1 VLRFI
6 HVRCTAAALIV
17 LLLLPAAA
25 AVARP
30 AAKSCCCG
38 RGVGASCPMKRPAP
52 SCTASALQPAG
63 AAVLP
68 ILGMERAVLVECAV
82 AAVDL
87 TGTPCELP
95 RFHFAARSASP
106 PEPPPPK
113 RA

>member
-1 VLRFI
+1 MR
-6 HVRCTAAALIV
+6 RTAAALIV
-17 LLLLPAAA
+17 ALLLPGAA

-38 RGVGASCPMKRPAP
+38 RGAGATCPMKRPAP
-52 SCTASALQPAG
+52 ACTASASQPSG

-68 ILGMERAVLVECAV
+68 ILGMERAVLVECVV
-82 AAVDL
+82 AAFDL

-95 RFHFAARSASP
+95 RFHLAARSASP

-113 RA
+113 HA